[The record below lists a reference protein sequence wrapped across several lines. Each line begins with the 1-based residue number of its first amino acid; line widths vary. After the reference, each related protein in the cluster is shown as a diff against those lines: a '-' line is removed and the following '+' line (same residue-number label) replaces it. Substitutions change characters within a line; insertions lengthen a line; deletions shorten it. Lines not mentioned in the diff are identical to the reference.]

1 MNRNMPELLAP
12 AGSFDIMKRAFQAG
26 ADAVY
31 LGGQFFGARA
41 FASNLTDLELL
52 HAIEYTQLHQKKL
65 YLTVNTLLKNDEIDR
80 LFSYLKSPYEAGLQA
95 VIVQDLGV
103 AELIHRQFPDLELHA
118 STQMSI
124 LNAYGAEYLKEM
136 GFTRIVPAR
145 ELSIQEIRQLK
156 QKSGMELEVFVH
168 GALCYSYSGMC
179 LFSSMIGGRSGN
191 RGRCAQPC
199 RQTYVCINGDTN
211 EDISRTINA
220 DTKENTDAY
229 RSGRIN
235 KYADAYMNGPERYF
249 LSPRDLCT
257 LEQVPEL
264 IQAGVD
270 SFKIEGRMK
279 QAEYVVSAVQ
289 AYRQA
294 IDAYGLHKSYPAE
307 QWKETLADIYNR
319 GNFTDGYL
327 HRHNGI
333 DMMSMERNHHNGLK
347 IGTITK
353 IRGGEFELALSR
365 KLQKGDIL
373 EVRTRNA
380 SVIEL
385 TSGTD
390 GMPGQRVMLRG
401 KQLKEM
407 RTGDLVYRTKNPTLC
422 QMVLKKCEAGLKE
435 KIHISVTLKKDFPVM
450 IRMSCNGH
458 RITVSGG
465 MVTTAQKQPLQEAE
479 LRSKLKK
486 TGDFPFETED
496 AWIDIEMEENCF
508 CSMKEFNQLRRRAM
522 EDLQRVCSTQ
532 HRRLEVMESEPSPKY
547 TFKPSQA
554 STENAD
560 WAALVSTKEQLQA
573 ALVCGTISR
582 IELDADY
589 FSVEELMQA
598 LHQIQERTLQGYV
611 CLPSIFREDMEAQV
625 RAIFELKADGY
636 VLRTLDELG
645 FAKKCRISQPLVCD
659 SSIYAYNDAAVMQL
673 LQKSWLPDL
682 HLTLPVELCK
692 DELQELINQNPD
704 AFWEW
709 NVYGKQTVMLT
720 TQCTRRNTEGCRK
733 NQPDLTLVN
742 SFRDAY
748 GIHTVCQFCYN
759 KIYQKQPVNLLE
771 QRSELDSVAVYRLRF
786 TDEDEEETLR
796 ILQRRMADSD
806 YQGRFRKGME

>member
-12 AGSFDIMKRAFQAG
+12 AGSFDIMKQAFQAG

-145 ELSIQEIRQLK
+145 ELSIQELQQLK

-199 RQTYVCINGDTN
+199 RQTYVCIN
-211 EDISRTINA
+211 E

-229 RSGRIN
+229 RSGRTN
-235 KYADAYMNGPERYF
+235 KNADAYMDGQECYF

-294 IDAYGLHKSYPAE
+294 IDDYLLHKSFPAE

-333 DMMSMERNHHNGLK
+333 EMMSMERNHHNGLE

-390 GMPGQRVMLRG
+390 GMPGQQVMLRG

-450 IRMSCNGH
+450 IKMSCNGH

-465 MVTTAQKQPLQEAE
+465 MVTAAQKQPLQEAE

-496 AWIDIEMEENCF
+496 ALIDIEMEENCF
-508 CSMKEFNQLRRRAM
+508 CSMKEFNQLRRKAM

-532 HRRLEVMESEPSPKY
+532 HRRLEVTESEPSRKC
-547 TFKPSQA
+547 TFKPRQA
-554 STENAD
+554 STENAG

-598 LHQIQERTLQGYV
+598 LHLIQARTLQCYV

-645 FAKKCRISQPLVCD
+645 FAKKCQILQPLVCD

-673 LQKSWLPDL
+673 LQKSGLPDL

-771 QRSELDSVAVYRLRF
+771 QRSELDLVAVYRLRF